1 MLLRHVLGGSQKKR
15 ACARETGVSRLEI
28 GQTGRRALPAI
39 GMGALAWP
47 SFDSAT
53 WPRLAEAGI
62 QLAAVAVGYV
72 ALRWF
77 LLRALG
83 MVLKR
88 GISRVAAA
96 RPGYAA
102 RMLTLQA
109 VCRSVIS
116 YSLGFIAVVMALQ
129 ALGINVA
136 ALLAGASIV
145 GLAVGFGA
153 QRLVRDVITGIF
165 ILAEDQFSVG
175 DYVTIGAHSG
185 EVTEMGMRITRLRDD
200 EGREIVL
207 ANGDIST
214 VVNHSRAELS
224 VAIDVAVPPATA
236 PEAVAA
242 ALAAIAPAVP
252 AEIFA
257 RPPQLEGIVTM
268 DAARIVLR
276 IKAATHPG
284 QRQRAPMALRALVR
298 EAFREANLP
307 LA

>member
-1 MLLRHVLGGSQKKR
+1 MEVGRTGGR
-15 ACARETGVSRLEI
+15 T
-28 GQTGRRALPAI
+28 LPAI
-39 GMGALAWP
+39 GIATIAWP
-47 SFDSAT
+47 SFDSGT
-53 WPRLAEAGI
+53 WARWAEAGL
-62 QLAAVAVGYV
+62 QLAAVLGGYV
-72 ALRWF
+72 VLRWF

-83 MVLKR
+83 MVVKR
-88 GISRVAAA
+88 AIGRVAEA

-102 RMLTLQA
+102 RMVTLQA
-109 VCRSVIS
+109 VFRSVIS
-116 YSLGFIAVVMALQ
+116 YSLGFIALVMALQ

-200 EGREIVL
+200 DGREIIL

-214 VVNHSRAELS
+214 VVNHSRTELS

-236 PEAVAA
+236 PESVAA
-242 ALAAIAPAVP
+242 ALAAVAVP
-252 AEIFA
+252 GEIFA
-257 RPPQLEGIVTM
+257 QPPRLEGIVAM

-276 IKAATHPG
+276 IKAAARPG

-298 EAFREANLP
+298 EAFRQADLP